1 MSFTPATQAATVTA
15 VACSTTVATLLAA
28 GTTARRMV
36 LITNATASSILYIKF
51 GPNASSTDFTVRLA
65 AGGYYEMPAPIYGGV
80 ITGILDTGT
89 GNAQITTY

>member
-1 MSFTPATQAATVTA
+1 MASSVISQSASVAT

-28 GTTARRMV
+28 GAARRMIV
-36 LITNATASSILYIKF
+36 ITNATANTLFVKF

-65 AGGYYEMPAPIYGGV
+65 ANGYYEMPVPVYGGV

-89 GNAQITTY
+89 GNAQVTTW

>member
-1 MSFTPATQAATVTA
+1 MSFSPATQQATVVP

-28 GTTARRMV
+28 STTARRMI
-36 LITNATASSILYIKF
+36 LITNATAGVLFIKF
-51 GPNASSTDFTVRLA
+51 GPAASSTDFTVRLA
-65 AGGYYEMPAPIYGGV
+65 AGGFYEMPTPIYGGV

>member
-1 MSFTPATQAATVTA
+1 MTS
-15 VACSTTVATLLAA
+15 VACSTTAATLLAA
-28 GTTARRMV
+28 ATAARRMV
-36 LITNATASSILYIKF
+36 LITNATAGVLFIKF
-51 GPNASSTDFTVRLA
+51 GTGASSTDFTVRLA